1 MEKLRVHALRQY
13 GAFGAAPGAWTCL
26 GEATNGEGKS
36 WESQNVDAM
45 RMHDIR
51 YIHIYRDICM
61 SYLIHTYIHT
71 FIHSYIILHY
81 IILYYITLHYTK
93 PYPTLPYPTLHACMH
108 A

>member
-1 MEKLRVHALRQY
+1 MEKLRVLALRQY

-36 WESQNVDAM
+36 WESQKVDAM

-51 YIHIYRDICM
+51 YIHIYSDICM

-71 FIHSYIILHY
+71 FIHSFIHY
-81 IILYYITLHYTK
+81 I
-93 PYPTLPYPTLHACMH
+93 A
-108 A
+108 